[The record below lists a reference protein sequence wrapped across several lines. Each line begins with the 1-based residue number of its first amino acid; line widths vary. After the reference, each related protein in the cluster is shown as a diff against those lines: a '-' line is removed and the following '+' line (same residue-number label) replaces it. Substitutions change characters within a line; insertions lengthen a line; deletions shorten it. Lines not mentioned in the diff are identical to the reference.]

1 MSCKDLTGQR
11 FGRLV
16 VLSREGSKIYANG
29 RKRSTWLC
37 QCDCGNSVV
46 ATGHDLCRGM
56 KKSCGCL
63 RYEVLNEGRK
73 RGSEISRIDLSGKTF
88 GRLTVICRDSE
99 WSQNDTTWRCLCSC
113 GNECIVKGRNLREGH
128 TRSCGCLH
136 KDVMAD
142 CPNHITHGGT
152 KNRHWERLYVIWQN
166 MKARCEKTYA
176 TSYPR
181 YGGRG
186 ISICKE
192 WHDYTT
198 FRTWALEHGYADDLT
213 IDRIDANGNYEPH
226 NCRWATYKEQ
236 AQNKRA
242 TTVS

>member
-1 MSCKDLTGQR
+1 MNQR

-16 VLSREGSKIYANG
+16 VLNREGSKVYANG
-29 RKRSTWLC
+29 QKRSTWLC

-46 ATGHDLCRGM
+46 VTGHDLCRGA

-63 RYEVLNEGRK
+63 QREALSKGRMQ
-73 RGSEISRIDLSGKTF
+73 GAESSRIDLSGKTF
-88 GRLTVICRDSE
+88 GRLTVIHRDGE
-99 WSQNDTTWRCLCSC
+99 WDGNNTMWKCLCSC
-113 GNECIVKGRNLREGH
+113 GNKCVVKGRNLREGH

-136 KDVMAD
+136 KDIAVD
-142 CPNHITHGGT
+142 QPNHITHGGT
-152 KNRHWERLYVIWQN
+152 KNHHWERLYVIWQD
-166 MKARCEKTYA
+166 MKARCEKSYA

-186 ISICKE
+186 ISICDE
-192 WHDYTT
+192 WHDYPT

-213 IDRIDANGNYEPH
+213 IDRIDVNGNYEPR

-236 AQNKRA
+236 SQNKRTA
-242 TTVS
+242 VVNIS